1 MNKALKDLIISKNK
15 RIQTNFIIKINFT
28 EFDSFFDE
36 IRINLSDDFSEYENI
51 YIIKEDIFLIPKLND
66 YLKVKEIY
74 LEYDKNLMIKL
85 YLNVEIINNNQN
97 KEEELNKI
105 INVIDLNYTKLF
117 SYLKDLSEM
126 ENVLMSSVFLVKDID
141 ANNDYYKLFNYEDF

>member
-36 IRINLSDDFSEYENI
+36 IRINLSDDFSEYNNI
-51 YIIKEDIFLIPKLND
+51 YIIKGDIFPTPKINN

-85 YLNVEIINNNQN
+85 YLNGEIINNNQN

-105 INVIDLNYTKLF
+105 RNVIDLNYTELF
-117 SYLKDLSEM
+117 SYLKDLSKIEKK
-126 ENVLMSSVFLVKDID
+126 LMSSVFL
-141 ANNDYYKLFNYEDF
+141 